1 MKFEQAVQYTQA
13 AQILRMIP
21 GGFFIY
27 GKRIYE
33 QKSDPADTSTG
44 PIA

>member
-21 GGFFIY
+21 GGFFITENASVN
-27 GKRIYE
+27 K
-33 QKSDPADTSTG
+33 KVTL
-44 PIA
+44 PIHRQGL